1 MDSHD
6 DFLEFA
12 QALFDEL
19 AGWDSYIQASDVPK
33 ILRRLQITT
42 TPDQAD
48 DLLLAIDPTR
58 SGYVHRS
65 AFLNW

>member
-6 DFLEFA
+6 DFMAFA
-12 QALFDEL
+12 TALFDEL